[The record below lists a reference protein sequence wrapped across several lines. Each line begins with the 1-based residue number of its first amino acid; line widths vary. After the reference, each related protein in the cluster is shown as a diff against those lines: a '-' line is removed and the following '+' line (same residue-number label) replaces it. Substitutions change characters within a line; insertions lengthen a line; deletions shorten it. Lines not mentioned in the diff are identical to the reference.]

1 MQEQSVR
8 LDVTVF
14 ILNIFST
21 PNPTAAIEAQCGTTK
36 RLNYAHSTTG
46 LEKRVKFLKCFVFV
60 LLTRRVQL
68 KPGNATV
75 LCFTIVEISMLY

>member
-1 MQEQSVR
+1 MQEQSVQ

-14 ILNIFST
+14 ILNIFFST

-36 RLNYAHSTTG
+36 RLNYAHSTTR
-46 LEKRVKFLKCFVFV
+46 LEKRVKFLKCFV

-68 KPGNATV
+68 SLFHHCGDLNAV
-75 LCFTIVEISMLY
+75 LDEIVY